1 MADLNELRRVT
12 ERDVGGRELKDLTAA
27 LGLILDTLE
36 PDERVLGA
44 VTGDWFSR
52 KKCLAVATSRKLA
65 VADNNR
71 VERLA
76 YESMTALEYSETWR
90 KANLVVRGPGVVA
103 DIRGVPQ
110 QRARDLRSLIQTAR
124 RNTAVR

>member
-1 MADLNELRRVT
+1 MADLDELRRVT
-12 ERDVGGRELKDLTAA
+12 ERDVGGRQLKDLSAA
-27 LGLILDTLE
+27 LKLILDTLE

-52 KKCLAVATSRKLA
+52 RRCLAVATSRKLA
-65 VADNNR
+65 VADNKR
-71 VERLA
+71 LQRLA
-76 YESMTALEYSETWR
+76 YETMTDVEYSETWR

-124 RNTAVR
+124 RNAVIR

>member
-1 MADLNELRRVT
+1 MADLDELRRVT
-12 ERDVGGRELKDLTAA
+12 ERDVGGRELKELSAA
-27 LGLILDTLE
+27 LKLILDTLE

-52 KKCLAVATSRKLA
+52 KRCLAVATSRKLA

-71 VERLA
+71 VQRLA
-76 YESMTALEYSETWR
+76 YESMTALEYTEACR
-90 KANLVVRGPGVVA
+90 KANFVVRGRGVVA

-110 QRARDLRSLIQTAR
+110 HRARVLRSLIQTAR
-124 RNTAVR
+124 RSTVVH